1 MVHNVK
7 DYGPMKLKNF
17 EEKEDNLIAKS
28 KDFVEIL
35 RKSKKIVVIC
45 KEDPTF

>member
-7 DYGPMKLKNF
+7 DHGPIKLRKF
-17 EEKEDNLIAKS
+17 EEKEDNLITKS
-28 KDFVEIL
+28 KDFIEIL
-35 RKSKKIVVIC
+35 RKSKKIAVIC